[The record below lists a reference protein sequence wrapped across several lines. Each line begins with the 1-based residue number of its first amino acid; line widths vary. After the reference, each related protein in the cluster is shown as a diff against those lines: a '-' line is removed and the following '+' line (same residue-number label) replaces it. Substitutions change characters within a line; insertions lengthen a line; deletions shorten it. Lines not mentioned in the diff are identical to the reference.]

1 MKIFT
6 NRGFEKEIERRME
19 VWDER
24 EYVRKRLYDLEEK
37 IERLYRIVEDLRLG
51 LSERK
56 ES

>member
-19 VWDER
+19 VRDER